1 MLVVDFL
8 GLEALMFTW
17 LYELPESQFYFFSP
31 SSRAE
36 EVFQVKHLHDDSTQG
51 SILGLKE

>member
-17 LYELPESQFYFFSP
+17 LYELPESQFYFYSP
-31 SSRAE
+31 SSRAK